1 MPALRQNLF
10 TVSFGRPAHL
20 PDGITASWNL
30 PSAPL
35 TQQQLHKRNYLRIP
49 EEVLVITGK
58 LRANA
63 SETALDKDL
72 HHRLERNLEGS
83 LISA

>member
-1 MPALRQNLF
+1 
-10 TVSFGRPAHL
+10 
-20 PDGITASWNL
+20 
-30 PSAPL
+30 
-35 TQQQLHKRNYLRIP
+35 LRIP